1 MRVLIIVPAFNEE
14 DNIVK
19 TINSIK
25 NVGEVDILVIND
37 QSQDNTLL
45 FAKMQKGIMVVD
57 LPCNLGI
64 GGAVQTGYIFAKE
77 KKYDVAI
84 QIDGD
89 GQHDPK
95 FIWDMIHLIYNDNW
109 DIIIGSRFI
118 DKIGF
123 QSTKLRRVG
132 IIYIQFLLRLILGVQ
147 ITDPTSGF
155 RAFGKRAIDYFSK
168 YYPIDYPEPESIV
181 IAHRLGM
188 KIKEIPV
195 IMKNREGG
203 NSSIY
208 TYKSV
213 YYMIKVTLSILI
225 AKVGRI
231 AKEI

>member
-45 FAKMQKGIMVVD
+45 FVNMQKDIMVVD

-95 FIWDMIHLIYNDNW
+95 FIWEMIHLIHNDNW

-168 YYPIDYPEPESIV
+168 YYPIDYPE
-181 IAHRLGM
+181 
-188 KIKEIPV
+188 
-195 IMKNREGG
+195 
-203 NSSIY
+203 
-208 TYKSV
+208 
-213 YYMIKVTLSILI
+213 
-225 AKVGRI
+225 
-231 AKEI
+231 